1 MPGEQRCDADP
12 VLHPYRRNRHSP
24 GALAD
29 VTLGVREAQSG
40 TTTPTWDAT
49 MHATIHTTAQATS
62 NSTLRTCLAATL
74 LGLSMAGAHAAN
86 AVTSAQSEIQSR
98 YLAERAVCLNG
109 TSNQD
114 RATCLKE
121 AGAARDEARRGL
133 LNDGDAAYKRNSRV
147 RCDAL
152 TGDEAADCRARMRGA
167 GTTSGSA
174 QSGGIYRET
183 VTVETKPAEPAASA
197 APAR

>member
-1 MPGEQRCDADP
+1 MRALSYIVIGASDRDERVWPTQRVQLAQ
-12 VLHPYRRNRHSP
+12 HSP
-24 GALAD
+24 H
-29 VTLGVREAQSG
+29 TL
-40 TTTPTWDAT
+40 TPNWNHT
-49 MHATIHTTAQATS
+49 MRTARPTRSTS
-62 NSTLRTCLAATL
+62 VLRTCLAASL
-74 LGLSMAGAHAAN
+74 LVLSTAGAQAAN
-86 AVTSAQSEIQSR
+86 AATSAQADIQAR
-98 YLAERAVCLNG
+98 YVAERAACVNG

-133 LNDGDAAYKRNSRV
+133 LSDGDAKYKSNARV
-147 RCDAL
+147 RCEAL

-174 QSGGIYRET
+174 QAGGIFRET

-197 APAR
+197 ASAAPAR